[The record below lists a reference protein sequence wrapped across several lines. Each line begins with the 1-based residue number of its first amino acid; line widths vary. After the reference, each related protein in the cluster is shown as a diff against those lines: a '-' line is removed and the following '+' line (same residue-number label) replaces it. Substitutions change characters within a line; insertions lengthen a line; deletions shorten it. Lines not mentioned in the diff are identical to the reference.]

1 MEATR
6 WLGHATRLAG
16 TGAGRP
22 PIVDLRRG
30 VSAAYYALYH
40 GLTGHAAA
48 HALPGLPTEQ
58 MALRRS
64 YGHGT
69 MKSAC
74 TWVMGSAKPG
84 GQRVRRIIALANG
97 DARMVRV
104 AETFIDLQQGRHDA
118 DYDHTAAFSKSAVTA
133 AVAQSAN
140 AVRDLEDGRGAD
152 GYIAFM
158 ALLTLGA
165 RDLR

>member
-48 HALPGLPTEQ
+48 HALPGLPTE
-58 MALRRS
+58 
-64 YGHGT
+64 H
-69 MKSAC
+69 
-74 TWVMGSAKPG
+74 
-84 GQRVRRIIALANG
+84 
-97 DARMVRV
+97 
-104 AETFIDLQQGRHDA
+104 LQQGRHDA
-118 DYDHTAAFSKSAVTA
+118 DYDRSPGSREANERLHTEEDEERHRGSCEAASTGIRVHPQA
-133 AVAQSAN
+133 A
-140 AVRDLEDGRGAD
+140 G
-152 GYIAFM
+152 
-158 ALLTLGA
+158 
-165 RDLR
+165 